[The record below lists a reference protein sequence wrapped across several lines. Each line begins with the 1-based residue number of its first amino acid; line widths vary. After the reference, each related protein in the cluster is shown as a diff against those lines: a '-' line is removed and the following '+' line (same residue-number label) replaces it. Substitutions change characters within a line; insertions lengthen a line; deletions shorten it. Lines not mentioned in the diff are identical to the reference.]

1 MKDGILIINKPQWYT
16 SFDVV
21 AKCRKIL
28 GTKRIGH
35 TGTLDPMATGVL
47 VLCIGKATGL
57 VNMLTAEDKVY
68 RTTIKLGIETDT
80 ADLTGRITGY
90 IKDGKAYERNNLD
103 MDNIVDTEKNV
114 QYLSDIARINYSNN
128 LAFSEDFKFDLTK
141 EQIDEA
147 IDMFIGVQDQVPPMY
162 SSIKIDGKK
171 LYEYA
176 REGED
181 VEVPS
186 REIEI
191 YDICD
196 VKFDGKNELS
206 YTVHCSKG
214 TYIRTLNEDIAKEL
228 GIVGTTMVLER
239 IQTGD
244 YSLENAYDLED
255 ISEDAIISIEEL
267 FADRIDLDEKDESK
281 LLNGMNIQVG
291 NEDGIYNVYI
301 NNKYYGLGEVIDG
314 KLKRFIIVEEHS

>member
-1 MKDGILIINKPQWYT
+1 MDGILIINKPQWYT

-21 AKCRKIL
+21 AKARKQL
-28 GTKRIGH
+28 GTKKIGH

-57 VNMLTAEDKVY
+57 VNYLTSEDKIY

-103 MDNIVDTEKNV
+103 MDSIESTEKNV
-114 QYLSDIARINYSNN
+114 QYLSDIASINYNNN
-128 LAFSEDFKFDLTK
+128 LAFSEDFKFDFSL
-141 EQIDEA
+141 EQIKEVLDG
-147 IDMFIGVQDQVPPMY
+147 FIGSQEQIPPMY
-162 SSIKIDGKK
+162 SSIKVDGKK

-176 REGED
+176 REGEY
-181 VEVPS
+181 VEIPA

-191 YDICD
+191 YDIYD
-196 VKFDGKNELS
+196 IEWDGKNELS

-228 GIVGTTMVLER
+228 GIVGTTMTLQR

-244 YSLENAYDLED
+244 YTLENAND
-255 ISEDAIISIEEL
+255 IENICEEAIVPIEEL
-267 FADRIDLDEKDESK
+267 FSEKIVLKKDQESK
-281 LLNGMNIQVG
+281 LLNGIKI
-291 NEDGIYNVYI
+291 EEEKEEGIYNLYVGR
-301 NNKYYGLGEVIDG
+301 KYLGLGKVEKG
-314 KLKRFIIVEEHS
+314 FLRRFIIV

>member
-1 MKDGILIINKPQWYT
+1 MKDGILIVNKPQWYT

-28 GTKRIGH
+28 GTKKIGH

-57 VNMLTAEDKVY
+57 VNMLTSEDKVY

-114 QYLSDIARINYSNN
+114 QYLSDIAKINYNNN
-128 LAFSEDFKFDLTK
+128 LAFSEDFKFDLSK

-147 IDMFIGVQDQVPPMY
+147 IEMFIGVQDQVPPMY

-176 REGED
+176 RDGEEI
-181 VEVPS
+181 EVPS

-191 YDICD
+191 YDIYD
-196 VKFDGKNELS
+196 VEFDGKNELS

-244 YSLENAYDLED
+244 YTLENAVDIDD
-255 ISEDAIISIEEL
+255 ISDDGINPIEEL
-267 FADRIDLDEKDESK
+267 FADSIKLDEKDEKK
-281 LLNGMNIQVG
+281 LINGMNIDVTNG
-291 NEDGIYNVYI
+291 DGIYNIYI
-301 NNKYYGLGEVIDG
+301 GNKYYGLGEVTDK
-314 KLKRFIIVEEHS
+314 KLKRFILL

>member
-1 MKDGILIINKPQWYT
+1 MDGILIVNKPQWYT

-28 GTKRIGH
+28 GTKKIGH

-47 VLCIGKATGL
+47 VLCVGKATGL
-57 VNMLTAEDKVY
+57 VNYLTSEDKVY
-68 RTTIKLGIETDT
+68 RTTVKLGIETDT
-80 ADLTGRITGY
+80 ADMTGRITGY

-114 QYLSDIARINYSNN
+114 QYLSDISRINYNNN
-128 LAFSEDFKFDLTK
+128 LAFSEDFKFDLSD
-141 EQIDEA
+141 EQIKEA
-147 IDMFIGVQDQVPPMY
+147 IEGYIGVQDQVPPMY
-162 SSIKIDGKK
+162 SSIKVDGKK

-176 REGED
+176 RDGEE

-186 REIEI
+186 REIVI
-191 YDICD
+191 YDITD
-196 VKFDGKNELS
+196 IEFDGKNELS
-206 YTVHCSKG
+206 YTVYCSKG

-228 GIVGTTMVLER
+228 GIVGTTMTLER

-244 YSLENAYDLED
+244 YSLDNAIELED
-255 ISEDAIISIEEL
+255 ISEDEIIPIEDLFAESIEL
-267 FADRIDLDEKDESK
+267 DLKDERK
-281 LLNGMNIQVG
+281 LLNGMNIKVD

-301 NNKYYGLGEVIDG
+301 DKKYYGLGNVENG
-314 KLKRFIIVEEHS
+314 YLKRFIII

>member
-147 IDMFIGVQDQVPPMY
+147 TDMFIGVQDQVPPMY
-162 SSIKIDGKK
+162 SSIKIDGRK

-239 IQTGD
+239 VQTGD

-281 LLNGMNIQVG
+281 LLNGMNIQVD
-291 NEDGIYNVYI
+291 NEDGIYNIYI
-301 NNKYYGLGEVIDG
+301 NKKYYGLGEVIEG

>member
-21 AKCRKIL
+21 AKCRKVL
-28 GTKRIGH
+28 GTKKIGH

-47 VLCIGKATGL
+47 VLCVGKATGL
-57 VNMLTAEDKVY
+57 VNYLTAEDKVY
-68 RTTIKLGIETDT
+68 RTTVKLGIETDT

-103 MDNIVDTEKNV
+103 LDNIVDTEKNV
-114 QYLSDIARINYSNN
+114 QYLSDIARINYNNN
-128 LAFSEDFKFDLTK
+128 LAFSEDFEFNLTE
-141 EQIDEA
+141 EQIKEA
-147 IDMFIGVQDQVPPMY
+147 IEGYIGVQDQVPPMY
-162 SSIKIDGKK
+162 SSIKVDGRK

-176 REGED
+176 REGEE

-191 YDICD
+191 YDIND
-196 VKFDGKNELS
+196 VEYDGKNELT
-206 YTVHCSKG
+206 YTVYCSKG

-239 IQTGD
+239 VQTGD
-244 YSLENAYDLED
+244 YSIENAYDLED
-255 ISEDAIISIEEL
+255 ISEEAIIPIEEL
-267 FADRIDLDEKDESK
+267 FAEKIDLDIKDEKK
-281 LLNGMNIQVG
+281 LLNGMNIDVN

-301 NNKYYGLGEVIDG
+301 SGKYYGLGEVTNN
-314 KLKRFIIVEEHS
+314 KLKRFIIL

>member
-1 MKDGILIINKPQWYT
+1 MDGILIINKPQWYT

-21 AKCRKIL
+21 AKARKQL
-28 GTKRIGH
+28 GTKKIGH

-57 VNMLTAEDKVY
+57 VNYLTSEDKIY

-103 MDNIVDTEKNV
+103 MDSIESTEKNV
-114 QYLSDIARINYSNN
+114 QYLSDIASINYNNN
-128 LAFSEDFKFDLTK
+128 LAFSEDFKFDFSL
-141 EQIDEA
+141 EQIKEVLGG
-147 IDMFIGVQDQVPPMY
+147 FIGSQEQIPPMY
-162 SSIKIDGKK
+162 SSIKVDGKK

-176 REGED
+176 REGEY
-181 VEVPS
+181 VEIPA

-191 YDICD
+191 YDIYD
-196 VKFDGKNELS
+196 IEWDGKNELS

-228 GIVGTTMVLER
+228 GIVGTTMTLQR

-244 YSLENAYDLED
+244 YTLENAND
-255 ISEDAIISIEEL
+255 IENICEEAIVPIEEL
-267 FADRIDLDEKDESK
+267 FSEKIVLKKDQESK
-281 LLNGMNIQVG
+281 LLNGIKI
-291 NEDGIYNVYI
+291 EEEKEEGIYNLYVGR
-301 NNKYYGLGEVIDG
+301 KYLGLGKVEKG
-314 KLKRFIIVEEHS
+314 FLRRFIIV

>member
-21 AKCRKIL
+21 AKCRKVL
-28 GTKRIGH
+28 GTKKIGH

-47 VLCIGKATGL
+47 VLCVGKATGL
-57 VNMLTAEDKVY
+57 VNYLTAEDKVY
-68 RTTIKLGIETDT
+68 RTTVKLGIETDT

-103 MDNIVDTEKNV
+103 LDNIVDTEKNV
-114 QYLSDIARINYSNN
+114 QYLSDIARINYNNN
-128 LAFSEDFKFDLTK
+128 LAFSEDFEFNLTE
-141 EQIDEA
+141 EQIKEA
-147 IDMFIGVQDQVPPMY
+147 IEGYIGVQDQVPPMY
-162 SSIKIDGKK
+162 SSIKVDGRK

-176 REGED
+176 REGEE

-191 YDICD
+191 YDIND
-196 VKFDGKNELS
+196 VEYDGKNELS
-206 YTVHCSKG
+206 YTVYCSKG

-239 IQTGD
+239 VQTGD
-244 YSLENAYDLED
+244 YSIENAYDLED
-255 ISEDAIISIEEL
+255 VSEDAIIPIEEL
-267 FADRIDLDEKDESK
+267 FAEKIDLDIKDEKK
-281 LLNGMNIQVG
+281 LLNGMNIDVN

-301 NNKYYGLGEVIDG
+301 SGKYYGLGEVTNN
-314 KLKRFIIVEEHS
+314 KLKRFIIL